1 MLEKLTQEQQWG
13 LAYKCQTAN
22 SQAAERSSMIVEQ
35 NKRIEKENENLI
47 EKKLLLEVPAVLSVE
62 EYVIAQLAQMGDQ
75 GYAAIFE
82 FKMNAA
88 KEKIKSLPPEQLN
101 ALLAQFEIP
110 DAIKS

>member
-1 MLEKLTQEQQWG
+1 MWLLVRRFRIIELETDNVLHDR
-13 LAYKCQTAN
+13 TAT
-22 SQAAERSSMIVEQ
+22 
-35 NKRIEKENENLI
+35 
-47 EKKLLLEVPAVLSVE
+47 VPAEKPVE
-62 EYVIAQLAQMGDQ
+62 EYVMGRLAQMGDE
-75 GYAAIFE
+75 GYASIFE